1 MNTIE
6 FPKLG
11 FGPFEIDS
19 VAIKNFLWIGRD
31 IAWYGIF
38 VTFGILCGI
47 FYAFWRGQKNNGIKV
62 DDMIDVAIFS
72 IPAAII
78 GARLYYV
85 LFNLK
90 AFPTFFSVFEV
101 WNGGLAVYGG
111 IIAGFAT
118 AFLVCKF
125 KKISILKVFDS
136 TAPAIMLG
144 QIIGRWGNFTNA
156 EVLGIKT
163 DLPWGMSINSAAAV
177 HPIFLYESLWNLLG
191 FAAINLIYKKKK
203 FDGQIFLTYIIW
215 YGFGRML
222 LEIIR
227 QEKDTLFFGIFK
239 ISQLVGFLCFVL
251 GVAAFVMLAMK
262 HKNQK
267 LENAEYEGVYSEVKA
282 KITEKEPEE
291 SPELPKNPEEAAEEI
306 DEINEID
313 EIETAENAGTDEK
326 DDEDKTSQ

>member
-6 FPKLG
+6 FPG
-11 FGPFEIDS
+11 FGLGPFEINS
-19 VAIKNFLWIGRD
+19 VAIKNFFWSGRD

-90 AFPTFFSVFEV
+90 AFPTLFSVFEI

-111 IIAGFAT
+111 IIAGLFT
-118 AFLVCKF
+118 ALLVCRF
-125 KKISILKVFDS
+125 KKISVFKVFDS
-136 TAPAIMLG
+136 AAPAIMLG

-163 DLPWGMSINSAAAV
+163 ELPWGMSINGASAV

-191 FAAINLIYKKKK
+191 FAIINLIYKKKK
-203 FDGQIFLTYIIW
+203 FDGQIFLMYMIW

-222 LEIIR
+222 LESIR
-227 QEKDTLFFGIFK
+227 EEKDTLFFGVFR
-239 ISQLVGFLCFVL
+239 ISQVVGFLCFVL
-251 GVAAFVMLAMK
+251 GAAAVVVMAARY
-262 HKNQK
+262 KNQK
-267 LENAEYEGVYSEVKA
+267 LEKAEYEGVYSELKA
-282 KITEKEPEE
+282 KI
-291 SPELPKNPEEAAEEI
+291 AD
-306 DEINEID
+306 DETD
-313 EIETAENAGTDEK
+313 ETDEK
-326 DDEDKTSQ
+326 NEKNENEDAKS

>member
-6 FPKLG
+6 FPGVGL
-11 FGPFEIDS
+11 GPFEINS
-19 VAIKNFLWIGRD
+19 VAVKNFFWSGRD

-47 FYAFWRGQKNNGIKV
+47 FYAFWRGQKNNGIQV

-90 AFPTFFSVFEV
+90 AFPTFFSVLEI

-111 IIAGFAT
+111 ILVGLVT
-118 AFLVCKF
+118 ALSVCKF
-125 KKISILKVFDS
+125 KKISVLKVFDS
-136 TAPAIMLG
+136 AAPAIMLG

-163 DLPWGMSINSAAAV
+163 ELPWRMSVNGASGV

-191 FAAINLIYKKKK
+191 FALINLIYKKKK
-203 FDGQIFLTYIIW
+203 FDGQIFLMYMIW

-222 LEIIR
+222 LESIR
-227 QEKDTLFFGIFK
+227 EEKDTLFLGVFR
-239 ISQLVGFLCFVL
+239 ISQVVGFLCFVL
-251 GVAAFVMLAMK
+251 GAAAFVVMAARYRTR
-262 HKNQK
+262 K
-267 LENAEYEGVYSEVKA
+267 LEGAEYEGVYSELKT
-282 KITEKEPEE
+282 KITEHEP
-291 SPELPKNPEEAAEEI
+291 
-306 DEINEID
+306 
-313 EIETAENAGTDEK
+313 DEK
-326 DDEDKTSQ
+326 NEDEDAKS